1 MTDDAIVKV
10 DPDLRAQAIVRRY
23 LDLPKYLDLLR
34 SATLYLQRADGFADR
49 FEGALTPLFRRSMNE
64 AHAKGQI
71 KHNADYFWRRAR
83 EGCYVN
89 CWSLGPK
96 DNMALWQLYGGGQNS
111 LAITS
116 TLGKLMRTALEWQ
129 TKVLIHKVEYI
140 DHFKSPD
147 MIVGCYT
154 DLLRFKHEAYKYEAE
169 VRIVVPKLHE
179 KREGNLPELRLP
191 VRDLNALLRSVVVS
205 PEAGDWFYE
214 LVKDVSR
221 KYGITVPIR
230 RSRLT
235 SLPK

>member
-1 MTDDAIVKV
+1 MTDDATVKV
-10 DPDLRAQAIVRRY
+10 DPDLREQVIVRRY

-34 SATLYLQRADGFADR
+34 SATFYLQRADGFADQV
-49 FEGALTPLFRRSMNE
+49 EGARTPLFRRSLNE
-64 AHAKGQI
+64 EYAKGRI
-71 KHNADYFWRRAR
+71 KHNADYVWRWAR
-83 EGCYVN
+83 EGSYVN
-89 CWSLGPK
+89 SWSSGPK
-96 DNMALWQLYGGGQNS
+96 DNMALWQLYGGGANS
-111 LAITS
+111 VAITS
-116 TLGKLMRTALEWQ
+116 TLGKLMRIALEWQ

-147 MIVGCYT
+147 MIVGRYT

-169 VRIVVPKLHE
+169 VRIVVPQQHE
-179 KREGNLPELRLP
+179 DWERNPPELRLP
-191 VRDLNALLRSVVVS
+191 VGNLNALLRSVVVS

-214 LVKDVSR
+214 LIKDVSR